1 MSRPVGAEQGHLL
14 PGGIMDPP
22 SEVTVSSRIINIQYL
37 LILLFQL
44 SVRTIL
50 GHMTVVTL
58 ATMMTVEEVA
68 AGVGVT
74 TIIVA
79 VVADATMTA
88 TEIMTVE
95 TVIAVV
101 TVGIG
106 MRTGGTECVV
116 QLSLVAT
123 KQLWMWTRSLYD
135 LSSLSQ

>member
-1 MSRPVGAEQGHLL
+1 MA
-14 PGGIMDPP
+14 PP
-22 SEVTVSSRIINIQYL
+22 SEVTVSFRIINIQYP
-37 LILLFQL
+37 LIFLFQL
-44 SVRTIL
+44 SVRTIPD
-50 GHMTVVTL
+50 HMTVVTL

>member
-1 MSRPVGAEQGHLL
+1 MSRLVGVGQGHLL
-14 PGGIMDPP
+14 QEDIMDRP

>member
-1 MSRPVGAEQGHLL
+1 MA
-14 PGGIMDPP
+14 PP
-22 SEVTVSSRIINIQYL
+22 SEVTVSFPIINIQCN

-123 KQLWMWTRSLYD
+123 KQLWMWTPSLYD